1 MSALLD
7 HKINGIGI
15 ITARIHLTTTNKQI
29 N

>member
-15 ITARIHLTTTNKQI
+15 STIYIGEN
-29 N
+29 